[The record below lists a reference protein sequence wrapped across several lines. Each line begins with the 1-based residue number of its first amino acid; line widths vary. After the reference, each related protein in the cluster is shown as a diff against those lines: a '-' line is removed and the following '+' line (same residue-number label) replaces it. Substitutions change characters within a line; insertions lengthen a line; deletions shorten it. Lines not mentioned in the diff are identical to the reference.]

1 MYDIVIVGGGPAGAT
16 LARLLGKKYR
26 VLLLER
32 RSFGH
37 PATIANQKCC
47 GGLIAPDAQKMLAT
61 FRLGLPKD
69 VLLSPQTFAV
79 RTLDLKNSLETYYQR
94 HYININR
101 EKFDYWLETLISNS
115 VEIVNGCRYRSHT
128 VKNELVEVKY
138 SKDGQTFQATT
149 KLLVGAD
156 GAFSKVRRDAFP
168 DHPVPRRYVAIQEW
182 FRTNEHL
189 DFYGAIFDD
198 AITDFYAWTIPK
210 EDFLILGAAL
220 EPTSQAVRKFA
231 LLKSKLKSHGYD
243 FSQCAQR
250 NGTHLLRP
258 TNVKQICLGEG
269 QIALIGEAAGWI
281 SPSSAEGFS
290 YAFRSALALARALET
305 GLKKWRQRYAQNALP
320 LFNNIRLKILKS
332 PFMYH
337 NQLRKL
343 VVKSGI
349 KSIKLTDIEYNDIEY
364 NSVPNQLDVE
374 E

>member
-138 SKDGQTFQATT
+138 SKDGQT
-149 KLLVGAD
+149 
-156 GAFSKVRRDAFP
+156 
-168 DHPVPRRYVAIQEW
+168 
-182 FRTNEHL
+182 
-189 DFYGAIFDD
+189 
-198 AITDFYAWTIPK
+198 
-210 EDFLILGAAL
+210 
-220 EPTSQAVRKFA
+220 
-231 LLKSKLKSHGYD
+231 
-243 FSQCAQR
+243 C